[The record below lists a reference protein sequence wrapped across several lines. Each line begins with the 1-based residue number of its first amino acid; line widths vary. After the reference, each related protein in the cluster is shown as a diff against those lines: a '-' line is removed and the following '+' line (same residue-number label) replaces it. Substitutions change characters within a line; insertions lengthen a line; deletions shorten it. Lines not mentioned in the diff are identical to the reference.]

1 VGSRRLPVLAAL
13 SAALVLASQA
23 PYAASAATS
32 GPSKLFIG
40 VDHVDTDHPNPAADH
55 ALFEYT
61 DFFSREV
68 TVHKGETLV
77 FDTRPGAF
85 HIVALSLNEQ
95 QARAAYPVALLDTDD
110 PVAPGSQHDKI
121 QFGPSNGPIRGG
133 SLHGGGTIGGPN
145 DLPTCGLSG
154 QPVCHFSGGDDVE
167 SQGGVAGFG
176 PTGPTTVHWSI
187 QIDANPGQR
196 YNYFCFIHPG
206 MRGHFTVVPD
216 SVPSTTQADVN
227 AASALQ
233 FGADR
238 NAARATERAG
248 NEVRFTGGAP
258 GTRTYDVNVGMTSAD
273 RHVAI
278 DEMLPQHL
286 NIVQGDKINY
296 HWADPHN
303 VHTVGFPADETKL
316 PPPFMP
322 DGTSGDEATEFVGD
336 PGNAPPGTLLR
347 HTSSVVDAGLFIGT
361 GYGVQP
367 TVQLWSVKTSD
378 STDLATFTYQC
389 TVHDFMHGSVTVRDD

>member
-13 SAALVLASQA
+13 SAALTLATQA
-23 PYAASAATS
+23 PAVASAAT
-32 GPSKLFIG
+32 GPSRLFIG
-40 VDHVDTDHPNPAADH
+40 VDHVDVDHPDPAVSH

-68 TVHKGETLV
+68 TVHKGEVLV

-85 HIVALSLNEQ
+85 HIVALSRDEVA
-95 QARAAYPVALLDTDD
+95 ARAAYPVALLDTDD

-121 QFGPSNGPIRGG
+121 QFGPSNGPIKGG

-145 DLPTCGLSG
+145 DQPSCGLTG
-154 QPVCHFSGGDDVE
+154 EPVCRFTGGDDVE
-167 SQGGVAGFG
+167 SEGGVAGFG
-176 PTGPTTVHWSI
+176 PNGPTTVHWSI
-187 QIDANPGQR
+187 AIDADPGQR

-216 SVPSTTQADVN
+216 SQPVTTQAAND
-227 AASALQ
+227 AAGSAQ
-233 FGADR
+233 FAADR
-238 NAARATERAG
+238 ADARATEAA
-248 NEVRFTGGAP
+248 NNVVRFSGGAP
-258 GTRTYDVNVGMTSAD
+258 GTRTYNVNVGMTAAD

-278 DEMLPQHL
+278 NEMLPQHL
-286 NIVQGDKINY
+286 NLVQGDKVNY

-316 PPPFMP
+316 PPPFGP
-322 DGTSGDEATEFVGD
+322 DLEPNGQLNLRETVGD

-347 HTSSVVDAGLFIGT
+347 HVASVVDSGVLIGT
-361 GYGVQP
+361 GYNVQP
-367 TVQLWSVKTSD
+367 TVQQWSVSTNG
-378 STDLATFTYQC
+378 STDVGTYTYQC
-389 TVHDFMHGSVTVRDD
+389 TVHDFMHGALSVAT